1 MTNAQDRQKTI
12 VDILNFLHA
21 GGDFEQAKQMFNQAF
36 DSVDV
41 AEITTAER
49 QLIANG
55 LNPLEI
61 QRLCNVHAAVFKGAI
76 KNDQETPAFQKPGHP
91 VNTFKLENTIIKS
104 LIEDELLPCLK
115 KWQQAGQVD
124 DYLNRIIV
132 ALKDLQTI
140 DKHYARKEQTLFPI
154 MDKYGITAPPKVMWG
169 VDDQIRAYI
178 KQAYDLATKFP
189 NVDKYDIEAAITQ
202 ACQEVLEMIFKE
214 EDIMLPMLDEVAT
227 PLDWQMV
234 KEDEAEIGYTLIA
247 APLAWKPTQ
256 SEIDLAKKQPK
267 STSLA
272 QQLNE
277 AAKNLAAQDEQ
288 VKQTKTI
295 ASVKEQLNQKTLP
308 DTAAIDLGSGS
319 LTLTQLL
326 AVFKTLPVDLTF
338 VDETDHVRWFSD
350 SPNRIF
356 PRTKS
361 VLGRAVVNCHPPK
374 SVAQVEKILSD
385 FHSGRQ
391 DQAEFWFKLHQENFI
406 HIQYFALRA
415 DDGKYLGCL
424 ECSQDLTRLRALDGE
439 KRLL

>member
-1 MTNAQDRQKTI
+1 
-12 VDILNFLHA
+12 
-21 GGDFEQAKQMFNQAF
+21 
-36 DSVDV
+36 
-41 AEITTAER
+41 
-49 QLIANG
+49 
-55 LNPLEI
+55 
-61 QRLCNVHAAVFKGAI
+61 
-76 KNDQETPAFQKPGHP
+76 
-91 VNTFKLENTIIKS
+91 
-104 LIEDELLPCLK
+104 
-115 KWQQAGQVD
+115 
-124 DYLNRIIV
+124 
-132 ALKDLQTI
+132 
-140 DKHYARKEQTLFPI
+140 

-189 NVDKYDIEAAITQ
+189 NIDKYDIEAAITQ

-234 KEDEAEIGYTLIA
+234 KEDETEIGYTLIA

-267 STSLA
+267 NTSLA
-272 QQLNE
+272 QELNK

-326 AVFKTLPVDLTF
+326 AIFKTLPVDLTF

-374 SVAQVEKILSD
+374 SVAQVEKILAD